1 MSNSCF
7 WRRTSTVYWNIKQPG
22 ALSASIS
29 RLLRSRSMHMLSLNE
44 RIKLLEEDLKADPPR
59 ISVYHNLPFAILR
72 YDPEEEWV
80 LRKEVRRL
88 KTRLQQAGRRV
99 HRISL
104 AELLW
109 EAIEQCEGLEA
120 VVELERE
127 RGFLAAQEQVTV
139 YLSDPD
145 WAPLADLVV
154 KRLKGLDPANDIV
167 FLVRAAAMAPAIY
180 HMSRLLDELH
190 GRTLV
195 PIVLFYPG
203 TLEGTT
209 GLRFLGLK
217 DREAMGNYR
226 VKIY

>member
-1 MSNSCF
+1 
-7 WRRTSTVYWNIKQPG
+7 
-22 ALSASIS
+22 
-29 RLLRSRSMHMLSLNE
+29 MLSLNE

-59 ISVYHNLPFAILR
+59 ISVYHDLPFAILR
-72 YDPEEEWV
+72 YKPQEEWE

-88 KTRLQQAGRRV
+88 RTRLQQAGRRV
-99 HRISL
+99 LLISL
-104 AELLW
+104 GDLLW
-109 EAIEQCEGLEA
+109 EAIDQCEEGLDA
-120 VVELERE
+120 IVELERE

-145 WAPLADLVV
+145 WAPLADLVI
-154 KRLKGLDPANDIV
+154 KRLEELDPASDIV
-167 FLVRAAAMAPAIY
+167 FLLRVAAMAPGIY
-180 HMSRLLDELH
+180 RMSRLLDELH

-203 TLEGTT
+203 TIEGTT

-217 DREAMGNYR
+217 DREATGNYR